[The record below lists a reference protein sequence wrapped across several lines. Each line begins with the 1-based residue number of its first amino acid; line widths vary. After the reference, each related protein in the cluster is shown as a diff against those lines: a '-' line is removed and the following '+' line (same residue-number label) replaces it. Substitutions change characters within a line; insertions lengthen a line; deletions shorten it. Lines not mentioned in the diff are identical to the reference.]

1 MFTISIK
8 RKALRRLE
16 GLDEKRKQRIRE
28 IITILKEDPV
38 PFKRADVIK
47 LAGYQDTYRIRVGQY
62 RIVYTV
68 SWKERIITIHYIG
81 PRERAYE

>member
-47 LAGYQDTYRIRVGQY
+47 LAGYRDTYRIRVGQF

-81 PRERAYE
+81 PREKAYE